1 MGCKSALWI
10 FCPSTVWASI
20 CNLRNVWPAALQP
33 ASQTPVDCE
42 ISCRVVCSSVAH
54 SINQFVIM
62 RPRPEP
68 TLCFGQLPGAAHN
81 FCICLHCFRC
91 QHFCCRRSAM
101 SGVLASLPS
110 CPFDGLKSQHFLLPP
125 LSYVRCAWFFA
136 HLRIPCSTVTLEVYN
151 VLPGMALSNHYVAQ
165 KFQGGAFH
173 CGVRVG
179 DKEWDYGGVRD
190 FE

>member
-1 MGCKSALWI
+1 MQLLLQPGLLSRRLKDSMRKTNITRKLGMGVRAGMHARPRLFLEICLTGLLADN
-10 FCPSTVWASI
+10 PRHGTVWASI

-33 ASQTPVDCE
+33 ASQTPVECKF
-42 ISCRVVCSSVAH
+42 SCRVMCSSVAH

-91 QHFCCRRSAM
+91 QHFS
-101 SGVLASLPS
+101 
-110 CPFDGLKSQHFLLPP
+110 LPP

-136 HLRIPCSTVTLEVYN
+136 RLRISCSKVTFEVYH
-151 VLPGMALSNHYVAQ
+151 VLPGMALPSHYMVQ
-165 KFQGGAFH
+165 KFQGGPF
-173 CGVRVG
+173 
-179 DKEWDYGGVRD
+179 Y
-190 FE
+190 